1 MKDELMAKG
10 YLIAM
15 VKMTNPDKV
24 MANYGSVVA
33 DVFAKF
39 DGRFLVRTPNVTHRE
54 GRQFDV
60 HVIAEF
66 PSIEKATEALGS
78 DEYKSIV
85 AHRTDNSDTEYG
97 SFMLAEGLE

>member
-1 MKDELMAKG
+1 MAKG
-10 YLIAM
+10 YLIAL
-15 VKMTNPDKV
+15 VKMTNPAKF
-24 MANYGSVVA
+24 MTNYGSVVA

-39 DGRFLVRTPNVTHRE
+39 DGRFLVRTPNVTHHE
-54 GRQFDV
+54 GRPFDI

-66 PSIEKATEALGS
+66 PSVEKAAEALGS
-78 DEYKSIV
+78 DEYKSIK

>member
-1 MKDELMAKG
+1 
-10 YLIAM
+10 M
-15 VKMTNPDKV
+15 VRRRRIQLHLPRQTVPLLR
-24 MANYGSVVA
+24 VA
-33 DVFAKF
+33 A
-39 DGRFLVRTPNVTHRE
+39 GRFLVRTPDVTHHE

-66 PSIEKATEALGS
+66 PSVAKATEALES

-97 SFMLAEGLE
+97 SFMLVEGLE

>member
-1 MKDELMAKG
+1 MAKG
-10 YLIAM
+10 YLIAL
-15 VKMTNPDKV
+15 VKMTNPEKF

-39 DGRFLVRTPNVTHRE
+39 DGRFIVRTPNVTHHE

-66 PSIEKATEALGS
+66 PSVEKVAEALES
-78 DEYKSIV
+78 DEYKSIK
-85 AHRTDNSDTEYG
+85 AHRTDNSDTKYG
-97 SFMLAEGLE
+97 SFMLAKGLE

>member
-1 MKDELMAKG
+1 MAKC
-10 YLIAM
+10 YLIAL
-15 VKMTNPDKV
+15 VKMTNPDNF
-24 MANYGSVVA
+24 MTNYGTVVA

-39 DGRFLVRTPNVTHRE
+39 DGRFLVRTPNVTHHE
-54 GRQFDV
+54 GRQFDI

-66 PSIEKATEALGS
+66 PSVEKATEALGS
-78 DEYKSIV
+78 DEYKSIK